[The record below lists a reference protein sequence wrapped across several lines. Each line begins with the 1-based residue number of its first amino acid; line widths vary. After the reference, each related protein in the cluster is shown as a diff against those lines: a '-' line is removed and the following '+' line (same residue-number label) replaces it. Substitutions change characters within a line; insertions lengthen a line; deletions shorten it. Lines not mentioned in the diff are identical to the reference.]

1 MKKISILVTAILAL
15 VFNACSTDD
24 EFTFVAK
31 PDPEGITFMNT
42 FLPTYTLKPSNA
54 TSLAERFV
62 WNEVDMDVQTTVR
75 YELQASA
82 DESFQNMTV
91 IESDIAATN
100 QAVTVGELLALA
112 EEAGLDTDPDTD
124 ASNSGTVYFR
134 VRAYAGENAATTVEQ
149 FSEPVAI
156 TVELVEDTTGEVELP
171 KIYMVGS
178 FQEAGGYGANW
189 TPADGV
195 PLAASGAGKTDYEGF
210 VYLNVDKPEFKFLPT
225 NASFDGDYGDA
236 GETNGAFTGKL
247 KQEGESNAGTPD
259 GTAGYYWVKVD
270 TEKMTYS
277 LTKVDWGVIGN
288 ATPTGWDSD
297 TDMVYNPETKLWTL
311 TLDLTQQEAP
321 DNGLKFR
328 ANDEWVIEYGDN
340 GADGTLDLKGA
351 NIGVP
356 ENGNYTVTMDLSNP
370 RNYTY
375 TLIKN

>member
-31 PDPEGITFMNT
+31 PDPEGIAFMNT
-42 FLPTYTLKPSNA
+42 FLPSYILKPSNA
-54 TSLAERFV
+54 TNLAERFV

-112 EEAGLDTDPDTD
+112 EEAGLDTDPDTE
-124 ASNSGTVYFR
+124 ASNSGTVYFQ
-134 VRAYAGENAATTVEQ
+134 VRAYAGENPATTVEQ
-149 FSEPVAI
+149 FSEPVGI
-156 TVELVEDTTGEVELP
+156 TVELVEDTSGEVELP
-171 KIYMVGS
+171 KIYVVGN
-178 FQEAGGYGANW
+178 FQGAGGYGSDW

-195 PLAASGAGKTDYEGF
+195 PLAASGPAKTDYEGF
-210 VYLNVDKPEFKFLPT
+210 VYLNVDKPQFKFLPT
-225 NASFDGDYGDA
+225 NSSFDGDYGDA
-236 GETNGAFTGKL
+236 GETDGVFTGKL
-247 KQEGESNAGTPD
+247 KQEGEKNAGTPD
-259 GTAGYYWVKVD
+259 GTGGYYWFKVD

-277 LTKVDWGVIGN
+277 LTKVDWGLIGN

-297 TDMVYNPETKLWTL
+297 TDLVYNPETKLWTL
-311 TLDLTQQEAP
+311 TLELTEQVAP
-321 DNGLKFR
+321 DNGIKFR
-328 ANDEWVIEYGDN
+328 ANDGWDINLGDT
-340 GADGTLDLKGA
+340 GADGTLEFGGD

-356 ENGNYTVTMDLSNP
+356 ESGNYTVTMDLSNP
-370 RNYTY
+370 RDYTY
-375 TLIKN
+375 TLVKN